1 MKRVIILLLL
11 STATFAQS
19 VSTDKIMKRYER
31 RVKYRDGA
39 RQASAQLAL
48 VGATLGY
55 VVYQETEVSVG
66 DADLEF
72 LERLIFNTIAVGVGA
87 ATTTNL
93 AVREYRVRRYFNKH
107 KQLILYVQS
116 IN

>member
-1 MKRVIILLLL
+1 MKRIIILLLL

-39 RQASAQLAL
+39 KQASAQLAV
-48 VGATLGY
+48 VGASLGY
-55 VVYQETEVSVG
+55 AVYQETEVSVG

-72 LERLIFNTIAVGVGA
+72 LERFIFNTIAGGVGA
-87 ATTTNL
+87 VTMTNL
-93 AVREYRVRRYFNKH
+93 AIREYRVRRYFNKH
-107 KQLILYVQS
+107 KQIILYVQS